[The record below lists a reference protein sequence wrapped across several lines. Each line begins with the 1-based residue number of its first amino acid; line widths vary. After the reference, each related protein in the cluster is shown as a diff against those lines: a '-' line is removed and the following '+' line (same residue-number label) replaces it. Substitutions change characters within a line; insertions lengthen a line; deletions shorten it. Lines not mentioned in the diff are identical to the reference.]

1 MIIIDPHHREMYTP
15 KVTLCKVVCER
26 VSEADWDWCTRPP
39 VALGFSEIA
48 RLMPGEVEP
57 L

>member
-15 KVTLCKVVCER
+15 KVTLCKVVRER
-26 VSEADWDWCTRPP
+26 VSEADWDWCAQPP
-39 VALGFSEIA
+39 VALGLSELA

>member
-1 MIIIDPHHREMYTP
+1 MIIIDPRHREMYTP
-15 KVTLCKVVCER
+15 KVTLCKAVCML
-26 VSEADWDWCTRPP
+26 VSEEDWDWCTRPP